1 MIIQNEGRAPKSP
14 QKRTPDTMEEVL
26 KDEEL
31 TSTDSLLAPQ
41 PFQNLDCLANPCN
54 PHTPVIPPVQREADL
69 SPFMLLEQPQ
79 VEVELQTEADIS
91 FEEAE
96 EAKESP
102 LHNRLSMS
110 LMACHEGVTSS
121 HIFAE
126 VCSDGESLLDP
137 GVDVVG
143 DGADHSYAPPISVDA
158 EINKSPLPGDADDTP
173 AEDSISTVPSVEL
186 EKIPSPVDSNLEKEN
201 PLPQLVSIPE
211 QPTLPNQI
219 CCPTFDPKSPS
230 KVVFKPQWLGKG
242 FGVNYSKNLEK
253 EKPLPQLVSSPD
265 QPKLS
270 NPIRYPTFD
279 PNSPSIEVFEPK
291 WLGKCFSA
299 NYSKNS
305 EKEKPLPQLV
315 SSPEKLSNHKSHCQ
329 NGLRV
334 KSVHGQSGKGG
345 SARLAV
351 RVAVRNATNE
361 NKGQPGK
368 CKQKGFCMH
377 VLWLFFCLTW

>member
-1 MIIQNEGRAPKSP
+1 MIIHNEGRAPKSP

-26 KDEEL
+26 KNEEL
-31 TSTDSLLAPQ
+31 TSTDSLLATQ
-41 PFQNLDCLANPCN
+41 PFQNLDCLANHSN
-54 PHTPVIPPVQREADL
+54 LHTPVIPPVQSEADL

-102 LHNRLSMS
+102 HYSRLSMS
-110 LMACHEGVTSS
+110 LVACHEGVTSS

-126 VCSDGESLLDP
+126 VCCDSDSLPDP
-137 GVDVVG
+137 GEDVVG
-143 DGADHSYAPPISVDA
+143 DGVDHSYAPPISVDA
-158 EINKSPLPGDADDTP
+158 ENDKSPLPSDADDTP
-173 AEDSISTVPSVEL
+173 AEDSSVPSVEV
-186 EKIPSPVDSNLEKEN
+186 EKIPSPEDSKNLEREN
-201 PLPQLVSIPE
+201 PLPQLVSSAE
-211 QPTLPNQI
+211 QPKLPNHI

-242 FGVNYSKNLEK
+242 FGGNYSKNLEK
-253 EKPLPQLVSSPD
+253 EKPLPQLVSSPE

-270 NPIRYPTFD
+270 NHIRYPTFD

-299 NYSKNS
+299 NDSKNP

-345 SARLAV
+345 SARLAI

-361 NKGQPGK
+361 NKGQSGK
-368 CKQKGFCMH
+368 CKQKGLHVH
-377 VLWLFFCLTW
+377 VLWLFICLT